1 MFLGTKKNIDMA
13 NTIYDLNNKIT
24 NKGATAQG
32 RLSSDEFNLLVNT
45 TIDTVYAQ
53 SDADLTEYE
62 IDGTITI

>member
-1 MFLGTKKNIDMA
+1 MA
-13 NTIYDLNNKIT
+13 ETIYDLNNKIT

-53 SDADLTEYE
+53 SDTDLTEYE

>member
-1 MFLGTKKNIDMA
+1 MA
-13 NTIYDLNNKIT
+13 ETIYDLNNKIT

>member
-1 MFLGTKKNIDMA
+1 MA

-53 SDADLTEYE
+53 SDADLTDYE